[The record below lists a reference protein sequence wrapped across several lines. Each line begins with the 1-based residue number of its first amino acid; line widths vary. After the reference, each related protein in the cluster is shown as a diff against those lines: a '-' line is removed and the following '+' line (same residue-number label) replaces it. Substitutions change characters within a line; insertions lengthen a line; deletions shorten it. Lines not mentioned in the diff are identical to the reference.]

1 MDRNLLASMA
11 TTTMPTD
18 DPGFR
23 TTTCDTRENTDGD
36 HFFCLPIAGDL
47 STVLHQAA
55 LQLSGGSRLVQLY
68 PRPIVTSISPT
79 TGSAAGGKTVTVN
92 GKYFTE
98 AYSVTFDG
106 TKGTIVDVTD
116 TLIHV
121 KAPAGTL
128 NATVDIQV
136 STPGGTSAKV
146 AGDQYRPT
154 TCRDG
159 GRERSRH

>member
-1 MDRNLLASMA
+1 MRPKRPAIEVFTVGYGDVDRNLLASMA

-55 LQLSGGSRLVQLY
+55 LQLTGGSRLVQLY

-79 TGSAAGGKTVTVN
+79 TGPAAGGTRR
-92 GKYFTE
+92 
-98 AYSVTFDG
+98 S
-106 TKGTIVDVTD
+106 
-116 TLIHV
+116 
-121 KAPAGTL
+121 P
-128 NATVDIQV
+128 
-136 STPGGTSAKV
+136 STACTSP
-146 AGDQYRPT
+146 RRTP
-154 TCRDG
+154 
-159 GRERSRH
+159 